1 MTTAALRAWRECMGY
16 TQQQAAQALGVS
28 LRTVK
33 AWEAG
38 FAAPPAGVRACAL
51 VSQAA
56 FDASMTRG
64 WYVDAARLL
73 RQCGRVMAARSAE
86 SKARRARKGVFD

>member
-1 MTTAALRAWRECMGY
+1 MGY

-38 FAAPPAGVRACAL
+38 FAAPPAFLPLACAAL
-51 VSQAA
+51 AA
-56 FDASMTRG
+56 G
-64 WYVDAARLL
+64 LGPL
-73 RQCGRVMAARSAE
+73 P
-86 SKARRARKGVFD
+86 K

>member
-1 MTTAALRAWRECMGY
+1 VTPAALRAWRECMGY

-38 FAAPPAGVRACAL
+38 FAAPPAFLALACAAL
-51 VSQAA
+51 AA
-56 FDASMTRG
+56 GLWPWATSCRPALPQSGCSRPAPAPDCATRRRG
-64 WYVDAARLL
+64 KIPDLL
-73 RQCGRVMAARSAE
+73 L
-86 SKARRARKGVFD
+86 

>member
-1 MTTAALRAWRECMGY
+1 MTPADMRAWRASMGY

-38 FAAPPAGVRACAL
+38 FAAPPAFLALACAAL
-51 VSQAA
+51 AA
-56 FDASMTRG
+56 G
-64 WYVDAARLL
+64 LGPWVVVVPL
-73 RQCGRVMAARSAE
+73 RQ
-86 SKARRARKGVFD
+86 K

>member
-1 MTTAALRAWRECMGY
+1 MTPADMRAWRSAMDY

-38 FAAPPAGVRACAL
+38 FASPPAFLALACAAL
-51 VSQAA
+51 VA
-56 FDASMTRG
+56 G
-64 WYVDAARLL
+64 LGPWVVVPL
-73 RQCGRVMAARSAE
+73 RQ
-86 SKARRARKGVFD
+86 K